1 MGRSAPASMIIAF
14 SYPMIRT
21 LILSIPGTGLDRD
34 ATRPVTA
41 RHAFASSDVSCLRC
55 FSCRCV
61 VYAKAKLSEQMTP
74 TPLLTRREQVVVQT
88 LIAET
93 SIIVEKRLTRQGLR
107 GPWMHCR
114 CCRCCEACSPK
125 EVPRGLNFFYN
136 WSVQDRNPPARSPD
150 LRESALQPQAIKP
163 SRALG

>member
-1 MGRSAPASMIIAF
+1 MGRSAPASMIIAL

-21 LILSIPGTGLDRD
+21 LILLIAGTGLDRD

-61 VYAKAKLSEQMTP
+61 VHAKAKLSEQMTP
-74 TPLLTRREQVVVQT
+74 TPLLTRREQVQT

-114 CCRCCEACSPK
+114 CCRCCRCRE
-125 EVPRGLNFFYN
+125 GMFT
-136 WSVQDRNPPARSPD
+136 
-150 LRESALQPQAIKP
+150 RESPSWAELLLQLVG
-163 SRALG
+163 SRSESSRSVP